1 MKLPKL
7 VDLSQAGTLKLGQ
20 TELKTK
26 KKIKKKIKNSKAMN
40 QLMAFASTNTLTY
53 SLMYLTDGSIL
64 PQQGED
70 LG

>member
-26 KKIKKKIKNSKAMN
+26 KKNKIKTSKAMN
-40 QLMAFASTNTLTY
+40 
-53 SLMYLTDGSIL
+53 
-64 PQQGED
+64 
-70 LG
+70 